1 MGERSGT
8 QAELEHHGLL
18 RSHGDEQMGAGRRK
32 VLDDGATGKELETGH
47 TADELEGCELEALA
61 DEHAQETSVGREHRE
76 RAEPSAQDST
86 ARWSWQMPGRAAELE
101 PSASHGRAPESFVV
115 RAG

>member
-1 MGERSGT
+1 MAARRGEQRDG
-8 QAELEHHGLL
+8 HHG
-18 RSHGDEQMGAGRRK
+18 RA
-32 VLDDGATGKELETGH
+32 
-47 TADELEGCELEALA
+47 
-61 DEHAQETSVGREHRE
+61 AQPASTRAQQRTDTRARAQGTSAGREHRE